1 MQKINYER
9 AYISH
14 YFFVEFSKT
23 CDKFRNKKYSSSKEG
38 LEFLNNLAFSQNFG
52 GSSIQYKILTFMFI
66 DRILNQKSY
75 VKQQYKVYPPKHK
88 FNHLFELNMME
99 FYYMVKHIKG
109 FSAECKS
116 YLENLPTILQ
126 YILVSYLNN
135 YNIFGIGKEVLQ
147 EFYDKN
153 NLSEFFENEFDIVKY
168 YDFLPSDFDEENKE
182 NRIKETKW
190 LSNLQD
196 FYILNFD
203 KSGLDSELGD
213 NKFFYYNRL
222 YEKVD
227 TNIDS
232 IKNVE
237 SVEIL
242 GLIENIAN
250 NPKTNSFLII
260 GFYKDRIVTPI
271 TITYNT
277 TVCKHFSFSGYSVRE
292 IDIKKLKEYS
302 DKYIEAFELSHKN
315 VLDICGI
322 KVGKI
327 NFDFIKRVEGLFH
340 YLVTKCGSGSK
351 CNNVVLSDTFIS
363 ILENIKVQEGIIA
376 DIVKGIDYIV
386 YNVEDFYEME
396 SKEDLTRYSFK
407 ECELIGKVRDFK
419 VGDRVNILEFKTNKG
434 LKFKFLGKIKEERE

>member
-9 AYISH
+9 AFISH

-23 CDKFRNKKYSSSKEG
+23 CDSFRNRKYSSPKEG

-75 VKQQYKVYPPKHK
+75 VKQEYKIQTPKHK
-88 FNHLFELNMME
+88 FKHLFELNMME

-116 YLENLPTILQ
+116 YLENLPNILQ

-135 YNIFGIGKEVLQ
+135 YNIFGISKKVLQ
-147 EFYDKN
+147 EFYDTN
-153 NLSEFFENEFDIVKY
+153 NLSDFFENEFDIVKY

-190 LSNLQD
+190 LNGLQD

-203 KSGLDSELGD
+203 KSELEGS
-213 NKFFYYNRL
+213 KFFYYNKL

-237 SVEIL
+237 IL

-250 NPKTNSFLII
+250 IADNPKTNSFLII
-260 GFYKDRIVTPI
+260 GFYSDRIITPI
-271 TITYNT
+271 MITYNT

-292 IDIKKLKEYS
+292 IDIRKLKEQS
-302 DKYIEAFELSHKN
+302 DKYIEVFELSHKN
-315 VLDICGI
+315 ILDICDME
-322 KVGKI
+322 VGKV
-327 NFDFIKRVEGLFH
+327 NFDFIKGVEGLFH
-340 YLVTKCGSGSK
+340 YLVTKCSGGNK
-351 CNNVVLSDTFIS
+351 CHNVVLSNNFIS
-363 ILENIKVQEGIIA
+363 VLENIKVKKGIIT
-376 DIVKGIDYIV
+376 DIIKGIDFIV
-386 YNVEDFYEME
+386 YNIEDFDEME
-396 SKEDLTRYSFK
+396 SKEDLVRYSLK
-407 ECELIGKVRDFK
+407 EYELIGKVRDFK
-419 VGDRVNILEFKTNKG
+419 VGDRVNILELKTNKG
-434 LKFKFLGKIKEERE
+434 LKFKFLGKIKGEKIND